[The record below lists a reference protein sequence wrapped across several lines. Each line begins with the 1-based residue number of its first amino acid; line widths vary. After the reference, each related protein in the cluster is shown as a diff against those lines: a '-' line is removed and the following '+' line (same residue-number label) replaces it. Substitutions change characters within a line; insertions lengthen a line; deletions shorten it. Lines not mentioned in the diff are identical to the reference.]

1 MRSKPTLVVDTTKN
15 VKNESEYELNISPR
29 ASFTSLSDTKPTTT
43 PTTTTQQSSSN
54 ATTIEPTPSIRLLFS
69 LVSRYHFL
77 VLLLPAILSS
87 MTAGGIAPFM
97 TIVVGNAFN
106 TFAQFPLS
114 PLPPQQQA
122 AAQAT
127 LLHQIGISCIE
138 LVALAVGSVALGSLT
153 SSLWIWVGEIN
164 AMSVRTVVYQTV
176 VAKEMVWFDTHLGAG
191 EPTVDDSSNGPLG
204 AGGLMAKFAK
214 FVSFFIYFPFF
225 DNSCRTK

>member
-1 MRSKPTLVVDTTKN
+1 MRSKPTLAVDTTKN
-15 VKNESEYELNISPR
+15 VTNESQYELNVSPR
-29 ASFTSLSDTKPTTT
+29 ASFTSLSDTKPTT
-43 PTTTTQQSSSN
+43 PTQQSSSN
-54 ATTIEPTPSIRLLFS
+54 ATTIAPTPSIRLLFS
-69 LVSRYHFL
+69 LVSRYHFF

-127 LLHQIGISCIE
+127 LLHQIGLSCLE

-191 EPTVDDSSNGPLG
+191 DQPTVDDSSNGPLG
-204 AGGLMAKFAK
+204 AGGLMAKFAR
-214 FVSFFIYFPFF
+214 FVSLFILFSFF
-225 DNSCRTK
+225 